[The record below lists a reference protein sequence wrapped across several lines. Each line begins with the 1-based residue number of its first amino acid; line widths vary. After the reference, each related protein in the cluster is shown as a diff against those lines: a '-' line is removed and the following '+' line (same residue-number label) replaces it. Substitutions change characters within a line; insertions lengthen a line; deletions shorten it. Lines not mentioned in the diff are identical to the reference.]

1 MHYYLMRSCTE
12 AIFLYLCIIDCV
24 FVWCFID
31 ATKKFNRPAQ
41 KMLMISIWIL
51 SVSGLTES
59 WEEAPPFCF
68 PRKYIQ
74 EKHAMKRSLKTYIF
88 FTKWR
93 WPFMPGMFGA
103 NDIFC
108 LESLTLV
115 HFFFVHWT
123 KIAGGG
129 VSLFTFPAHPCVP
142 CDFEAVGFFFPESLW
157 LSMVG
162 NGFRSG
168 LNIYWV

>member
-1 MHYYLMRSCTE
+1 MTLSFRCSCS
-12 AIFLYLCIIDCV
+12 V

-51 SVSGLTES
+51 SVSVLTEC
-59 WEEAPPFCF
+59 WEEAPPFVAQGNIY
-68 PRKYIQ
+68 RKARDETY
-74 EKHAMKRSLKTYIF
+74 LKNLSSTQ
-88 FTKWR
+88 WR

-142 CDFEAVGFFFPESLW
+142 CGFEAVGFFSRI
-157 LSMVG
+157 SMVG